1 MKRDG
6 IDFQAAAATVTEGE
20 SGQSGNKTRAPAKKT
35 ISHSPIKRGKP
46 FEGGGG
52 RGSGVKPSSDS
63 PIKREKPVDVESGDE
78 GSVKPIKREKPVE
91 VESGS
96 DSPIKREKPVEFES
110 GDEGSVNDSLL
121 SRLLEYKVIRLPR
134 FPI

>member
-20 SGQSGNKTRAPAKKT
+20 SGESGNKTRAPVKKP

-52 RGSGVKPSSDS
+52 RGSDVKQSSDS
-63 PIKREKPVDVESGDE
+63 PSKREKPA
-78 GSVKPIKREKPVE
+78 E
-91 VESGS
+91 V
-96 DSPIKREKPVEFES
+96 ES

-121 SRLLEYKVIRLPR
+121 SRLLEYKVIRLPK
-134 FPI
+134 FLI